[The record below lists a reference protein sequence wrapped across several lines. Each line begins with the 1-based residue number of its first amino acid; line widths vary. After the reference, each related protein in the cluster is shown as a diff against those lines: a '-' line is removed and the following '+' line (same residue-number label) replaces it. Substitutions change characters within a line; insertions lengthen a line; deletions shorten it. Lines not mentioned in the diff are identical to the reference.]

1 MSISEEARNIL
12 DRVIGWRRYI
22 HERPE
27 IGLETV
33 NTEKYIIQELQKIG
47 IKDIRDAIGGHGIS
61 AVITGAMPGK
71 VLALR
76 ADCDALPI
84 EEETALPFASTN
96 GNMHAC
102 GHDAHTAML
111 LGAAELI
118 FKHRDEL
125 KGMVKLV
132 FQPAEEQVIGAK
144 AMIDDGLLEDLEIDE
159 MLGVHTGLLWK
170 EFQPGELGIKYG
182 SMMASLDRFKITLKG
197 KGGHGAIPHMTVD
210 PISMAGQ
217 LIVKLQ
223 TIVSR
228 EKDPLKGAVMSIGRI
243 QGGTAF
249 NIIPGECILEGTVR
263 TLDPETRILMEERI
277 TEISKATASSMRGE
291 ADIEYI
297 PGPPPLI
304 NDTQVLQRVQTVA
317 ENILG
322 KEKVREIQEP
332 SLGSEDFAY
341 FLEKVPGAFIFHSGC
356 NAAKGQTYPHHNSRF
371 DIDEETLWVGPAL
384 FAEYALTWQK

>member
-1 MSISEEARNIL
+1 MKNEAKEIL
-12 DRVIGWRRYI
+12 DQVIEWRR
-22 HERPE
+22 HFHKNPE

-33 NTEKYIIQELQKIG
+33 KTEAYIVDELKKMNID
-47 IKDIRDAIGGHGIS
+47 DIRQGIGGHGVR
-61 AVITGAMPGK
+61 AVISGGLPGK
-71 VLALR
+71 NLALR

-84 EEETALPFASTN
+84 REETGLPFASNN

-102 GHDAHTAML
+102 GHDAHSAML
-111 LGAAELI
+111 LGTARLLSSR
-118 FKHRDEL
+118 KDQL
-125 KGMVKLV
+125 KGKVILI

-144 AMIDDGLLEDLEIDE
+144 AMIDDGLLEGLEIDE
-159 MLGVHTGLLWK
+159 IIGVHTGLLWK

-228 EKDPLKGAVMSIGRI
+228 EKDPLKGAVMSIGSI

-291 ADIEYI
+291 VDIEYI

-384 FAEYALTWQK
+384 FAGYALTWQE